1 MQTIFMAGAHIY
13 LPIKTFNVL
22 GYFSDGLGGI
32 SESHPELNPP
42 EDLLLAG
49 KHPYLE
55 ISDRTAHEAVLGLLR
70 EYAPRSVTYI
80 AIGPL
85 TNLAQTLRTDGACV
99 RERIGRVV
107 IMGGALDVPGN
118 ASPSAEC
125 ACHPFSML
133 AVWLMSHP
141 FTLSQ
146 FLCGSIRSGRGADIA
161 DHLLA
166 TGARAS
172 SPTRYYLQPHAPL
185 LQLHCACRPCFCNR
199 RTVHTYGQDTSHT
212 LY

>member
-1 MQTIFMAGAHIY
+1 MAGAHIY

-49 KHPYLE
+49 KLPYLE

-107 IMGGALDVPGN
+107 IMGGAPAVPGN
-118 ASPSAEC
+118 TTPPAPC
-125 ACHPFSML
+125 PFHPFSIFP
-133 AVWLMSHP
+133 P
-141 FTLSQ
+141 FL
-146 FLCGSIRSGRGADIA
+146 I
-161 DHLLA
+161 
-166 TGARAS
+166 
-172 SPTRYYLQPHAPL
+172 
-185 LQLHCACRPCFCNR
+185 
-199 RTVHTYGQDTSHT
+199 SHT
-212 LY
+212 LPPTH